1 MSAAPSGPMSL
12 DVAMDWVS
20 GRDTGL
26 SSTAIWRH
34 MMGLDPR
41 DRTWGNE
48 VCYPHDPDD
57 FGRCY
62 RLLARIPAWRGRIGE
77 MAQYPV
83 WRHLA
88 AAWGE
93 LEALWEGE
101 VGPGEAMKRGYF
113 GKRADRLYARMRE
126 LIEMVPR

>member
-62 RLLARIPAWRGRIGE
+62 RLLARIPAWRGGSERWHSTPSGGISPLPG
-77 MAQYPV
+77 AN
-83 WRHLA
+83 WR
-88 AAWGE
+88 
-93 LEALWEGE
+93 
-101 VGPGEAMKRGYF
+101 RY
-113 GKRADRLYARMRE
+113 GKGKSDLGRR
-126 LIEMVPR
+126 